1 MTDKIEKDQNSDE
14 ITVKELCQLIFN
26 TIWPPIHAAGWPFI
40 SIFAIVT
47 VLLMMLSQILGF
59 IGIILTAW
67 CVFFFR
73 DPVRATPSREGLVI
87 SPADGMVQKI
97 VKCQLP
103 AELEENDDKD
113 DPLFQAKEVTR
124 ISVFLN
130 VFDVHVNRVP
140 IDGVVT
146 QSIYHPGKFLSANLD
161 KASEDNE
168 RHTICMKIKN
178 HKSSIVFVQI
188 AGLVARRILCD
199 AKKDQEFKAGER
211 YGIIRFG
218 SRMDIYLPPKVNPMV
233 SVGQRMLGGETV
245 LADLKSKEKERMAE
259 VR

>member
-1 MTDKIEKDQNSDE
+1 MTNNNDGSNSEKTTIADLG
-14 ITVKELCQLIFN
+14 KLIFK
-26 TIWPPIHAAGWPFI
+26 TVWPPIHPAGWPFI
-40 SIFAIVT
+40 CIFAVVT
-47 VLLMMLSQILGF
+47 VIFMMIAQSLGF
-59 IGIILTAW
+59 IGIVLTAW
-67 CVFFFR
+67 CIFFFR
-73 DPVRATPSREGLVI
+73 DPVRATPEREGLII
-87 SPADGMVQKI
+87 SPADGIVSKI
-97 VKCQLP
+97 TTCPLP

-140 IDGVVT
+140 IDGTVT

-199 AKKDQEFKAGER
+199 AKNNQEFKAGER

-233 SVGQRMLGGETV
+233 SVGQKMLGGETV
-245 LADLKSKEKERMAE
+245 LADLKSKEAMRTAE